1 MDWSTR
7 AVLSWRLS
15 NTLDPSFCVAALGQ
29 AMSRYGTPEIFNT
42 DQGSQFTADE
52 FTGALKEAGVRISMD
67 GKGRWMDNIFI
78 ERLWRSLKYECVYLR
93 DLETGIDA
101 SREIGRWLN
110 YYNEDRPH
118 SAFDDETPMEVYTKL
133 LAA

>member
-1 MDWSTR
+1 MQSTPRPRR
-7 AVLSWRLS
+7 APR
-15 NTLDPSFCVAALGQ
+15 G
-29 AMSRYGTPEIFNT
+29 Y
-42 DQGSQFTADE
+42 E
-52 FTGALKEAGVRISMD
+52 FTGVLKEAGVRISMD

-101 SREIGRWLN
+101 TREIGRWLN
-110 YYNEDRPH
+110 CYNEDRPH
-118 SAFDDETPMEVYTKL
+118 SAFDDETPMEVYAKL